1 MRAFWPTFPPSLLFQ
16 AVATDAL
23 LLGTRVSLGRA
34 RWTHDG
40 GSGANIFSVAD
51 GKRLAQEPV
60 KHLTA
65 FEVAR
70 SKRVAALAQ
79 ETPLL
84 AGIRLMPVFTPGRAL
99 LWGSICAAWLTGAAV
114 ATARSSL
121 GITSTSDAGA
131 RLGEA
136 RAPVKAS
143 VQGAVGPWRG
153 RLELAGGGGD
163 GGDAARALGA
173 KLRARLG

>member
-1 MRAFWPTFPPSLLFQ
+1 MFGAPQTNPPSPLK

-40 GSGANIFSVAD
+40 GSGANIFSVSD

-60 KHLTA
+60 RHVSA
-65 FEVAR
+65 FEAAR
-70 SKRVAALAQ
+70 AKRVAALAH
-79 ETPLL
+79 ETPLM
-84 AGIRLMPVFTPGRAL
+84 AGVRVMPVFTPGRAL

-114 ATARSSL
+114 ATARQSL
-121 GITSTSDAGA
+121 GITSTADAGA
-131 RLGEA
+131 RLSSA
-136 RAPVKAS
+136 LRPMAAS
-143 VQGAVGPWRG
+143 VEGAMEPWRG
-153 RLELAGGGGD
+153 KLALAGAARGGD
-163 GGDAARALGA
+163 GDAARALGV